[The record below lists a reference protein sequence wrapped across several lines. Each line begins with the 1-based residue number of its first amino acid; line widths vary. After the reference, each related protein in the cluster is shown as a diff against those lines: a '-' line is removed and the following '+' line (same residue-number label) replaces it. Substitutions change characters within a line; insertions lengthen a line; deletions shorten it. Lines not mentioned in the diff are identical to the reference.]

1 MLCPYIRSSS
11 ANQYDFCEMRY
22 TFEYLFGFK
31 SESGKKAVQGTV
43 FHKVQELRAQA
54 SKAIRAKKKV
64 FEDDNFGLVKVSDAT
79 NLMGSLDRCW
89 DYYVNKNKELEFKP
103 LDKDQIAKWLID
115 THENWP
121 QYDPLNLNVIATE
134 QYFDIPIKKDW
145 AKYSGTIK
153 GKEYSGHLHIKG
165 TMDIVVELSEGV
177 YELVDYKGLP
187 ISTKIPTPY
196 GFTTMGELKI
206 GDIVFDQYGNQ
217 CKITNKSE
225 QKFKTCYQILFD
237 DKSEVVCDDEHYWTL
252 SDNSV
257 VQIKDL
263 KIGDKINVSKPI
275 NCGDDIDLPIDP
287 YVLGIWLG
295 DGRVRGA
302 EIASADSFI
311 FEEIERRGFKC
322 GKNISGYKNAKCK
335 QRTIH
340 GLSSLLRENNLIN
353 NKHIPKIY
361 LRASY
366 KQRLDLLRGLMDSD
380 GSVNVC
386 RKQCIFTNCNK
397 TLSNNVCELLL
408 TLGQRPL
415 LNKTKTSCQIKDFSG
430 TAYPISFRPININ
443 PFLLQT
449 KRDKININWGPG
461 KSDKRIITKINKI
474 DKKLTQCITVD
485 SNDNT
490 YLCTEKFIPT
500 HNSGAYRSDFATGKE
515 KTLEYLQNDTQ
526 LLLYLIALKNK
537 WPDKHWIMSL
547 FFIRVGG
554 LFSVVG
560 DDAMLDRAWKMLEDK
575 FTSISQCESPQQF
588 DPTNKDWRCRN
599 LCPFAK
605 QESYTRGLS
614 ICQHFKNKI
623 DRKGLQAVQDEFVDE
638 KRLFNYQDGGGRSND
653 D

>member
-31 SESGKKAVQGTV
+31 SASGKKAVQGTV

-64 FEDDNFGLVKVSDAT
+64 FEDDNFGIVKVSDAT

-89 DYYVNKNKELEFKP
+89 DYYINKNKELEFKS
-103 LDKDQIAKWLID
+103 LDKDQVAKWLID
-115 THENWP
+115 THDNWP

-134 QYFDIPIKKDW
+134 QYFDIPIKKEW

-165 TMDIVVELSEGV
+165 TMDMVVELSEGV
-177 YELVDYKGLP
+177 YELVDYK
-187 ISTKIPTPY
+187 
-196 GFTTMGELKI
+196 
-206 GDIVFDQYGNQ
+206 
-217 CKITNKSE
+217 
-225 QKFKTCYQILFD
+225 
-237 DKSEVVCDDEHYWTL
+237 
-252 SDNSV
+252 
-257 VQIKDL
+257 
-263 KIGDKINVSKPI
+263 
-275 NCGDDIDLPIDP
+275 
-287 YVLGIWLG
+287 
-295 DGRVRGA
+295 
-302 EIASADSFI
+302 
-311 FEEIERRGFKC
+311 
-322 GKNISGYKNAKCK
+322 
-335 QRTIH
+335 
-340 GLSSLLRENNLIN
+340 
-353 NKHIPKIY
+353 
-361 LRASY
+361 
-366 KQRLDLLRGLMDSD
+366 
-380 GSVNVC
+380 
-386 RKQCIFTNCNK
+386 
-397 TLSNNVCELLL
+397 
-408 TLGQRPL
+408 
-415 LNKTKTSCQIKDFSG
+415 
-430 TAYPISFRPININ
+430 
-443 PFLLQT
+443 
-449 KRDKININWGPG
+449 
-461 KSDKRIITKINKI
+461 
-474 DKKLTQCITVD
+474 
-485 SNDNT
+485 
-490 YLCTEKFIPT
+490 
-500 HNSGAYRSDFATGKE
+500 SGAYRSDFATGKE

-560 DDAMLDRAWKMLEDK
+560 DDAMLARAWKMLEDK
-575 FTSISQCESPQQF
+575 FTSISQCESPSQF

-605 QESYTRGLS
+605 QDSYTRGLS